1 MIGQLACQYNTYHQ
15 KYFRNERDTLKIN
28 NIDMKQE
35 LLELKSKIE
44 FSEQNTLVIAQRLVE
59 TNAK

>member
-1 MIGQLACQYNTYHQ
+1 
-15 KYFRNERDTLKIN
+15 
-28 NIDMKQE
+28 MKQE